1 VSEPGEKKVKWRERV
16 AQSGELARV
25 YGKALKLAWQSSP
38 FDFGLLTVLTLVQ
51 GVVPAFQIY
60 LTKLIVDAVT
70 LAPSAVRVGELVAL
84 WVLGLL
90 LGHALQPWHSLLSGN
105 LNERLSNEVMMRVIR
120 KANTFPDLEPFENKT
135 FYDDLQLIYNESGYR
150 PINFVF
156 QTIGIGLSV
165 FSSLGFLALLGTL
178 AWWIPLLVLASGIPA
193 LLVQRQLE
201 RQGFWWEQRKNED
214 RRMMGYT
221 RRVAT
226 TDEFAKEVRLYGL
239 GDFFEQ
245 RYDRSFQALHGSMRA
260 LRARKALVPIP
271 TTLLSLLGNGFAFY
285 WIVAGVANGTV
296 TAGGAVLFVQSLAQL
311 QSWVDNGIATFGWFA
326 GTLEFFKKYFSF
338 LSSTPSMPMP
348 PSPQP
353 VPADLTI
360 RFENVSFAYPD
371 GRKALEDV
379 SFTVRPGER
388 LALVGENGA
397 GKTTIVKLLMRLYDP
412 SSGRVTVG
420 GVDLR
425 ELDLAA
431 WRASVGAVFQDFVK
445 YQLSTRENIAVGAL
459 ERIQDNAALEGAA
472 ARSGFDLEAIK
483 LDQMLGKQFDG
494 TDLSGGQWQKLA
506 TARAFLRDARVLVL
520 DEPSAAL
527 DPKSE
532 AALFDDFVR
541 LSDGKT
547 TFLVTHRL
555 ASTARA
561 DRILVL
567 KAGRLVE
574 SGAHTALMAQGGE
587 YAQMYTVQAAQY
599 ATTPTLEPVH

>member
-1 VSEPGEKKVKWRERV
+1 MKWRERV